1 MFGKITQPVFLYF
14 AQHFH
19 RAECIQ
25 RLKIIKKQHIHIHQ
39 ATLLHPSSLRTRH
52 FTIPASC
59 LPEFTAINPLAASNG

>member
-39 ATLLHPSSLRTRH
+39 ATLLHPSSLRT
-52 FTIPASC
+52 
-59 LPEFTAINPLAASNG
+59 